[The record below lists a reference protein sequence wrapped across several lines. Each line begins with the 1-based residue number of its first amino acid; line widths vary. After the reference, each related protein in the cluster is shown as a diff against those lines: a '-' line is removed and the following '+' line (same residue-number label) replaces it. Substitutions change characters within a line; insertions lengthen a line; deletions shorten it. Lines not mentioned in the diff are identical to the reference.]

1 MEPGR
6 RISMPYRPAL
16 QLAST
21 NGAKLREFSAAAAEM
36 GIRIEP
42 VPGLRDLPACVEDGE
57 TFEANARKKA
67 LHYAAL
73 TPRLV
78 FADDSG
84 LLVDGLGGAP
94 GVYSARF
101 SGSGATDEANNQKLS
116 DELAKMPETWRVPIA
131 APPFSGFPA
140 HYICVIA
147 LAQGDRILAVADG
160 RVDGVII
167 QTPQGNGGF
176 GYDPYFFYPPWGKTF
191 AQVTARRKFTVSHRG
206 VAFRKFLDELGAIGK
221 KLPVAAP

>member
-1 MEPGR
+1 MGPSR
-6 RISMPYRPAL
+6 SRTAMLDLPPL

-21 NGAKLREFSAAAAEM
+21 NRGKLREFSGAASGM
-36 GIRIEP
+36 GLKVEP
-42 VPGLRDLPACVEDGE
+42 IPGICALPPSVEDGE

-67 LHYAAL
+67 LHYAAF
-73 TPRLV
+73 TPALV

-84 LLVDGLGGAP
+84 LSVDALGGAP

-101 SGSGATDEANNQKLS
+101 SGPGATDEANNQKLLN
-116 DELAKMPETWRVPIA
+116 ELSTVPEVLSTRIA

-140 HYICVIA
+140 YYTCVIA
-147 LAQGDRILAVADG
+147 LAQGDRILAVTDG

-167 QTPQGNGGF
+167 QAPRGKGGF

-191 AQVTARRKFTVSHRG
+191 AQITVRRKFTASHRG
-206 VAFRKFLDELGAIGK
+206 IAFRKLLD
-221 KLPVAAP
+221 KLRG